1 MKYFERVLNRM
12 KFKFIPVISTEDNLI
27 FGYKVMKD
35 FSTLG
40 FNDKEYMYQMAW
52 EENIFDNFALNMF
65 EKACKEILD
74 KNFMKAHFFYTIRFN
89 LLQDYK
95 YFFRKID
102 EIIKNFNLD
111 PELFIFDIKGVID
124 WHNFHKTFS
133 NKFKYKVV
141 IKEERN
147 FAFNFSIIESSQAK
161 FVEPRTLETLIFMKE
176 NVEIKQPLIFNLFYS
191 QGLDSI
197 FLKNLG
203 IDYYYDSNN

>member
-1 MKYFERVLNRM
+1 MKYFERVLDRM
-12 KFKFIPVISTEDNLI
+12 KFKFIPVISTRDNLI

-40 FNDKEYMYQMAW
+40 FNDKEYMYQMAC
-52 EENIFDNFALNMF
+52 EEKIFDNFALDMF
-65 EKACKEILD
+65 EKACREILE
-74 KNFMKAHFFYTIRFN
+74 KNFIKTHFFYTIRFN

-95 YFFRKID
+95 DFFKKVD
-102 EIIKNFNLD
+102 EIIKDLNLD

-124 WHNFHKTFS
+124 WHNFNKTFS

-147 FAFNFSIIESSQAK
+147 FAFNFSIIESSKAK

-176 NVEIKQPLIFNLFYS
+176 NVEIEQPLIFNLFYS

-203 IDYYYDSNN
+203 IDYYYDSNS